1 MTNISTQYSPIT
13 DGTFD
18 NLHFDFEGRT
28 LPRFVAVEGNI
39 GVGKTTLAKRLASTF
54 NYKTLLEA
62 AEENPFLERFYQD
75 RKRNALPTQLHFLF
89 QRSQQFKE
97 LRQDDMFSPLRVAD
111 FLLNKDPLFAR
122 VTLDDDEFSLYRK
135 VYDQLICDVPKPD
148 LVVYLQAPI
157 EVLLKR
163 VRQRGIAAEQRIDQE
178 YLQQLNEA
186 YTQFFHYYND
196 APLLIVNAA
205 EIDLAN
211 NAQHYRS
218 LVEYMLTIRNGRHYY
233 NPSTI

>member
-1 MTNISTQYSPIT
+1 MTHDP
-13 DGTFD
+13 FD

-54 NYKTLLEA
+54 SYQTLLEA
-62 AEENPFLERFYQD
+62 AEENPFLERFYLD
-75 RKRNALPTQLHFLF
+75 RKRNALPTQLYFLF
-89 QRSQQFKE
+89 QRSQQFRE
-97 LRQDDMFSPLRVAD
+97 LRQGDMFSPLRIAD

-122 VTLDDDEFSLYRK
+122 VTLDDDEFNLYKK
-135 VYDQLICDVPKPD
+135 VYDQLIIDAPKPD
-148 LVVYLQAPI
+148 LVVYLQAP
-157 EVLLKR
+157 VDTLMKR
-163 VRQRGIAAEQRIDQE
+163 VRQRGIAAEQRIDLE

-186 YTQFFHYYND
+186 YTQLFHYYND
-196 APLLIVNAA
+196 TPLLIVNAA
-205 EIDLAN
+205 DIDLAN
-211 NAQHYRS
+211 NPAHYRE

>member
-1 MTNISTQYSPIT
+1 MTDDS
-13 DGTFD
+13 FD

-54 NYKTLLEA
+54 SYQTLLEA
-62 AEENPFLERFYQD
+62 AEENPFLERFYLD
-75 RKRNALPTQLHFLF
+75 RKRNALPTQLYFLF
-89 QRSQQFKE
+89 QRSQQFRE
-97 LRQDDMFSPLRVAD
+97 LRQGDMFSPLRVAD

-122 VTLDDDEFSLYRK
+122 VTLDDDEFNLYKK
-135 VYDQLICDVPKPD
+135 VYDQLIIDAPKPD
-148 LVVYLQAPI
+148 LVVYLQAPV
-157 EVLLKR
+157 ETLMKR
-163 VRQRGIAAEQRIDQE
+163 VKQRGVAAEQRIDLE

-186 YTQFFHYYND
+186 YTQLFHYYSD
-196 APLLIVNAA
+196 TPLLIVNAA

-211 NAQHYRS
+211 NTEHYRE

-233 NPSTI
+233 NPSTL

>member
-1 MTNISTQYSPIT
+1 MTDDP
-13 DGTFD
+13 FD

-54 NYKTLLEA
+54 NYQTLLEA
-62 AEENPFLERFYQD
+62 AEENPFLERFYLD
-75 RKRNALPTQLHFLF
+75 RKRNALPTQLYFLF
-89 QRSQQFKE
+89 QRSQQFRE
-97 LRQDDMFSPLRVAD
+97 LRQGDMFSPLRVAD

-122 VTLDDDEFSLYRK
+122 VTLDDDEFNLYKK
-135 VYDQLICDVPKPD
+135 VYDQLIIDAPKPD
-148 LVVYLQAPI
+148 LVVYLQAPV
-157 EVLLKR
+157 ETLMKR
-163 VRQRGIAAEQRIDQE
+163 VRQRGIAAEQRIELE

-186 YTQFFHYYND
+186 YTQLFHYYSD
-196 APLLIVNAA
+196 TPLLIVNATD
-205 EIDLAN
+205 IDLAN
-211 NAQHYRS
+211 NPAHYRE

>member
-1 MTNISTQYSPIT
+1 MTDDP
-13 DGTFD
+13 FD

-54 NYKTLLEA
+54 NYQTLLEA
-62 AEENPFLERFYQD
+62 AEENPFLERFYLD
-75 RKRNALPTQLHFLF
+75 RKRNALPTQLYFLF
-89 QRSQQFKE
+89 QRSQQFRE
-97 LRQDDMFSPLRVAD
+97 LRQGDMFSPLRVAD

-122 VTLDDDEFSLYRK
+122 VTLDDDEFNLYKK
-135 VYDQLICDVPKPD
+135 VYDQLIIDAPKPD
-148 LVVYLQAPI
+148 LVVYLQAP
-157 EVLLKR
+157 VDTLMKR
-163 VRQRGIAAEQRIDQE
+163 VRQRGIAAEQRIELE

-186 YTQFFHYYND
+186 YTQLFHYYND
-196 APLLIVNAA
+196 TPLLIVNATD
-205 EIDLAN
+205 IDLAN
-211 NAQHYRS
+211 NPAHYRE

>member
-1 MTNISTQYSPIT
+1 MTDDS
-13 DGTFD
+13 FD
-18 NLHFDFEGRT
+18 NLYFDFEGRT

-54 NYKTLLEA
+54 NYQTLLEE
-62 AEENPFLERFYQD
+62 AENNPFLERFYLD
-75 RKRNALPTQLHFLF
+75 RRHNALPTQLHFLF
-89 QRSQQFKE
+89 QRSQQFKA
-97 LRQDDMFSPLRVAD
+97 LCQDDMFSPLRVAD
-111 FLLNKDPLFAR
+111 FLLEKDPLFAR
-122 VTLDDDEFSLYRK
+122 VTLNDDEYNLYRK
-135 VYDQLICDVPKPD
+135 VYDQLINDVPKPD

-157 EVLLKR
+157 DVLMKR
-163 VRQRGIAAEQRIDQE
+163 VKQRGIAAEQRIDQE

-205 EIDLAN
+205 DIDLAN
-211 NAQHYRS
+211 NPQHYRT

-233 NPSTI
+233 NPSTV

>member
-1 MTNISTQYSPIT
+1 MTDDP
-13 DGTFD
+13 FD

-54 NYKTLLEA
+54 NYQTLLEE
-62 AEENPFLERFYQD
+62 AENNPFLERFYLD
-75 RKRNALPTQLHFLF
+75 RRHNALPTQLHFLF

-111 FLLNKDPLFAR
+111 FLLEKDPLFAR
-122 VTLDDDEFSLYRK
+122 VTLSDDEYNLYRK
-135 VYDQLICDVPKPD
+135 VYDQLINDVPTPD

-157 EVLLKR
+157 DVLMKR
-163 VRQRGIAAEQRIDQE
+163 VKQRGIAAEQRIDQD

-205 EIDLAN
+205 DIDLAN
-211 NAQHYRS
+211 NPQHYRT

-233 NPSTI
+233 NPSTV